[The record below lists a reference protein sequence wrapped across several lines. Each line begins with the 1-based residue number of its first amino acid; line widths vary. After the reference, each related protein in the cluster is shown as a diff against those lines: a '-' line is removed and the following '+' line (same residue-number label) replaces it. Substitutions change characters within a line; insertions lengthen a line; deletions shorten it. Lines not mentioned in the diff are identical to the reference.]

1 MTEAAKPSFMSSATW
16 KEMELSEELYAK
28 LEEGFKKIDDDDSGS
43 VSMEEAEKM
52 FKSFKKLGVGE
63 LLEAMDEDKDGYISK
78 DEWMFYFKKVRRT
91 ELYTDEEIMEEV
103 DMFLEG
109 YGFMKFETEK
119 EGEENNANG
128 EADEKARASAAK
140 EEMKEHHGRIN

>member
-1 MTEAAKPSFMSSATW
+1 MYYINIYNFKFNT
-16 KEMELSEELYAK
+16 LSLNTK
-28 LEEGFKKIDDDDSGS
+28 
-43 VSMEEAEKM
+43 
-52 FKSFKKLGVGE
+52 
-63 LLEAMDEDKDGYISK
+63 
-78 DEWMFYFKKVRRT
+78 R
-91 ELYTDEEIMEEV
+91 YTPHSQEEV

>member
-1 MTEAAKPSFMSSATW
+1 
-16 KEMELSEELYAK
+16 
-28 LEEGFKKIDDDDSGS
+28 
-43 VSMEEAEKM
+43 VM

-78 DEWMFYFKKVRRT
+78 EEWMFYFKKVKNT
-91 ELYTDEEIMEEV
+91 GLYEDEEIMEEV

-119 EGEENNANG
+119 EGEENNANTEED
-128 EADEKARASAAK
+128 EAKKHDSAKA
-140 EEMKEHHGRIN
+140 ELKEHHGRIN